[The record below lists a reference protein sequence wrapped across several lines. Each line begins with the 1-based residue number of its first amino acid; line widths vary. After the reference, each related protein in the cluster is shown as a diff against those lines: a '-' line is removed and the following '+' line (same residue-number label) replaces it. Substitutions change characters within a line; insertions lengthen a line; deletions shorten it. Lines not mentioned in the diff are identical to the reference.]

1 MSFLHQDNL
10 WKPLET
16 WENDENLKIWCI
28 FFSFFSPKKLLEIY
42 GNLRNFRSM
51 KPWRPW
57 TINSNI
63 QCSLVRRSCE
73 LSCACL
79 ELLLIELHCRNFYCF
94 YLLLSR
100 NDFEPVALH
109 NRFLDSRTNEIGIRC
124 SLATISAYRLSRGFP
139 LVLLQV
145 MLNVFVTERVQM
157 LRGMLFEL
165 FLWAWISHL
174 LSLKSISTCRCLC
187 VHFFRILSWHFAVY
201 RPKHDFCCDEVL
213 RCIMI

>member
-1 MSFLHQDNL
+1 MYFLFLFLPQKTPGNM
-10 WKPLET
+10 WKSTEFQEHEALKALNNQLEY
-16 WENDENLKIWCI
+16 LMQ
-28 FFSFFSPKKLLEIY
+28 S
-42 GNLRNFRSM
+42 G
-51 KPWRPW
+51 
-57 TINSNI
+57 
-63 QCSLVRRSCE
+63 RSCE

-79 ELLLIELHCRNFYCF
+79 EFLLIELHCRNFYCF

-157 LRGMLFEL
+157 LRGTLFEL

-174 LSLKSISTCRCLC
+174 LSLKSIFTCRCLC

-201 RPKHDFCCDEVL
+201 RPKHDFCCDSDEVL